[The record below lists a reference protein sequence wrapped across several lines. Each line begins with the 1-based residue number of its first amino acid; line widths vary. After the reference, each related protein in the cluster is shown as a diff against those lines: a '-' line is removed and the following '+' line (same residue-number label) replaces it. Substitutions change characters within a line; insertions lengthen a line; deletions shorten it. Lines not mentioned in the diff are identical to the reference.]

1 MKLTSHIVISF
12 SVSAVLYLVFHSYLL
27 ALSSFIF
34 GIFIDLDHFFD
45 YFMECGFNLNI
56 KNFFYIAE
64 DYGFK
69 KTFLFL
75 HSWEIFLIF
84 SAVVFVNSVN
94 EILFG
99 IFVSYAFHLIFD
111 QFGNLSKPLSYSFI
125 YRWKKDFLTEK
136 IWRIGS
142 HGCI

>member
-1 MKLTSHIVISF
+1 MKLTSHIAISF
-12 SVSAVLYLVFHSYLL
+12 SVSFGLYLVFQSYLL

-34 GIFIDLDHFFD
+34 GIFIDLDHFFE
-45 YFMECGFNLNI
+45 YFIECGFNLNI
-56 KNFFYIAE
+56 KKFFHLAE
-64 DYGFK
+64 NYKFK

-75 HSWEIFLIF
+75 HSWEFFLIF
-84 SAVVFVNSVN
+84 SAVVFVSSVN

-99 IFVSYAFHLIFD
+99 VFIGYAFHLIFD

-136 IWRIGS
+136 IWCIGS

>member
-12 SVSAVLYLVFHSYLL
+12 SVSAVLYLIFHSYLL
-27 ALSSFIF
+27 ALSSFLF
-34 GIFIDLDHFFD
+34 GIFIDLDHFFE
-45 YFMECGFNLNI
+45 YFSEYGLNFDI

-75 HSWEIFLIF
+75 HSWEIFFIF
-84 SAVVFVNSVN
+84 SAVVFISSVN

-99 IFVSYAFHLIFD
+99 VFIGYAFHLIFD
-111 QFGNLSKPLSYSFI
+111 QFGNLSKPLSYSLI

-136 IWRIGS
+136 IWRIG
-142 HGCI
+142 

>member
-12 SVSAVLYLVFHSYLL
+12 SVSVFLYAVFRSYIL
-27 ALSSFIF
+27 AAASFIF
-34 GIFIDLDHFFD
+34 GIFIDLDHFFE
-45 YFMECGFNLNI
+45 YFMEYGLNLDI
-56 KNFFYIAE
+56 KKFFQVAE
-64 DYGFK
+64 NYGFK

-84 SAVVFVNSVN
+84 SAVVFASFAS

-111 QFGNLSKPLSYSFI
+111 QFGNLSKPLSYSLI
-125 YRWKKDFLTEK
+125 YRWKNDFLTEK
-136 IWRIGS
+136 IWRIG
-142 HGCI
+142 

>member
-12 SVSAVLYLVFHSYLL
+12 SISVFLYAMFRSYILASA
-27 ALSSFIF
+27 SFIF
-34 GIFIDLDHFFD
+34 GIFVDLDHFFE
-45 YFMECGFNLNI
+45 YFNEYGLTLDI
-56 KNFFYIAE
+56 KKFFQVAE
-64 DYGFK
+64 NYKFK
-69 KTFLFL
+69 RTFLFL
-75 HSWEIFLIF
+75 HSWELFFIF
-84 SAVVFVNSVN
+84 SFMVFITSVN

-99 IFVSYAFHLIFD
+99 IFVAYAIHLLFD

-136 IWRIGS
+136 IWCIGS